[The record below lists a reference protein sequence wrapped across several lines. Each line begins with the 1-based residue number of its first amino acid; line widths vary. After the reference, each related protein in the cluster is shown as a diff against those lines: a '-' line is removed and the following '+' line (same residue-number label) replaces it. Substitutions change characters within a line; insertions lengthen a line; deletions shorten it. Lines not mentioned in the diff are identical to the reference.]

1 MRCPARLAGLALGP
15 VGYGRRHYQGEVP
28 AMAALKNRFVRLAYF
43 LTVLAALAGS
53 LGAGKKW

>member
-1 MRCPARLAGLALGP
+1 MTLLKTRLA
-15 VGYGRRHYQGEVP
+15 
-28 AMAALKNRFVRLAYF
+28 RFAYL